1 MFSFSFIYLW
11 VAISTIFS
19 SWIPVTKPLEGIS
32 VVKWSVEKSSA
43 LRILGSSNFHD
54 FQCDALGYAA
64 TDTISFI
71 TSTNNTGKIPLKGAL
86 KIEINTISCHN
97 YIITRNFRSTLKAN
111 EHPYLIVKFLSLE
124 RLPDFSNHK
133 DNLKGMV
140 EIELGGVAKK
150 FEIPYKIQKN
160 GQVVILN
167 GQRNFTFSDFEI
179 TPPSILG
186 GLVKIY
192 NKFNVEFNLKMIQPL
207 I

>member
-1 MFSFSFIYLW
+1 M
-11 VAISTIFS
+11 
-19 SWIPVTKPLEGIS
+19 
-32 VVKWSVEKSSA
+32 
-43 LRILGSSNFHD
+43 
-54 FQCDALGYAA
+54 
-64 TDTISFI
+64 
-71 TSTNNTGKIPLKGAL
+71 
-86 KIEINTISCHN
+86 KIEINSISCHN
-97 YIITRNFRSTLKAN
+97 YIITRNFKSTLKAS

-124 RLPDFSNHK
+124 RLPDLSNHK
-133 DNLKGMV
+133 DNLKGIV

-207 I
+207 S

>member
-1 MFSFSFIYLW
+1 MFSFSFINLLF
-11 VAISTIFS
+11 VIATIFS
-19 SWIPVTKPLEGIS
+19 SWVPISRPIDGFS
-32 VVKWSVEKSSA
+32 VVKWSVEKSSS
-43 LRILGSSNFHD
+43 LRILGSSNLHD
-54 FQCDALGYAA
+54 FQCDALGYAT

-71 TSTNNTGKIPLKGAL
+71 ANNNNSGKILLKGAL
-86 KIEINTISCHN
+86 KIEINSISCHN
-97 YIITRNFRSTLKAN
+97 FIITRNFKSTLKSN

-133 DNLKGMV
+133 DNLKGIV

>member
-1 MFSFSFIYLW
+1 MLSFSFFHLW
-11 VAISTIFS
+11 VALITLFSPSTPIA
-19 SWIPVTKPLEGIS
+19 KPADAIS
-32 VVKWSVEKSSA
+32 VVKWSVEKSSV
-43 LRILGSSNFHD
+43 LKILGSSNFHD

-64 TDTISFI
+64 SDTISFI
-71 TSTNNTGKIPLKGAL
+71 SNVNNAGRIPLKGSL

-97 YIITRNFRSTLKAN
+97 YIITRNFRNTLKAN
-111 EHPYLIVKFLSLE
+111 EHPYMVVKFLSLE
-124 RLPDFSNHK
+124 RSPDFTNHK
-133 DNLKGMV
+133 DNLKGIV

-160 GQVVILN
+160 GQIVILN

-192 NKFNVEFNLKMIQPL
+192 NKFNVEFNLKMIQPS
-207 I
+207 

>member
-1 MFSFSFIYLW
+1 MLYFIFTNLW
-11 VAISTIFS
+11 VAIISFFS
-19 SWIPVTKPLEGIS
+19 SLPIDAKSSEPNA
-32 VVKWSVEKSSA
+32 VVKWSVEKNST
-43 LRILGSSNFHD
+43 LRILGSSNLHD

-64 TDTISFI
+64 SDTINFI
-71 TSTNNTGKIPLKGAL
+71 PSQHSAGRIPLKGFL
-86 KIEINTISCHN
+86 KIEINNINCHN
-97 YIITRNFRSTLKAN
+97 FIITRNFRTTLKAN

-124 RLPDFSNHK
+124 RLPSFTNNK
-133 DNLKGMV
+133 DYLKGIV

-160 GQVVILN
+160 GQVVLLN

-179 TPPSILG
+179 IPPRILG

-192 NKFNVEFNLKMIQPL
+192 NSFNVEFNLRIIQT